1 MVPAGMATAAAITAW
16 TGRTLPLPDHR
27 LARQDIAPSTDWPSP
42 HGINSS
48 AQNSSAPQIGRTR
61 ELMDRHLRVFSTIN
75 ALQADFPGFVIWG
88 ETVRGR
94 HTYVAQALDGETN
107 PRVVTSA
114 SLDRLRAQLEEP
126 VASSDPAQP
135 NVARI

>member
-1 MVPAGMATAAAITAW
+1 
-16 TGRTLPLPDHR
+16 
-27 LARQDIAPSTDWPSP
+27 
-42 HGINSS
+42 
-48 AQNSSAPQIGRTR
+48 
-61 ELMDRHLRVFSTIN
+61 MDRQLRVFSTIK

-94 HTYVAQALDGETN
+94 HTYVAQALDGGTN

-126 VASSDPAQP
+126 VAASDPAQP
-135 NVARI
+135 NVARIYDYLLGGRFLTPAPRTSQKTSPSAAAVTARASPASACASK